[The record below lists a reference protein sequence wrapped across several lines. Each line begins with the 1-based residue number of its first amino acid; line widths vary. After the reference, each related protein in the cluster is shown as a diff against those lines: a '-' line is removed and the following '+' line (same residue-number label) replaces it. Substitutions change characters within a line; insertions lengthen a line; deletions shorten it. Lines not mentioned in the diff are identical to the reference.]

1 MIHIISII
9 TDQSLLPAISKVFEK
24 RYSYN
29 YMIIK
34 MKMNYYIKVNMDSV
48 LNIKMQ
54 LHH

>member
-1 MIHIISII
+1 MIHIILMI

-34 MKMNYYIKVNMDSV
+34 MKMNYHIKVNMDSV
-48 LNIKMQ
+48 LNIQMQ
-54 LHH
+54 FRH